1 MNLRSTNVA
10 NNSPGI
16 DTQPI
21 PHRSVSQHFFVGSAQ
36 QSPRNRRG
44 PWHFLWRQLG
54 RLSLSSF
61 WGGHLEFHGF
71 LELGSISGSKWVD
84 EHTCLWLELYNIMCI
99 YMYTY
104 DNICRYVC
112 VFVNHV
118 CIYIY
123 THIVYIYINL
133 YIPYTYTVHTATMPQ
148 NHCYKTV
155 QLCPK
160 PQKSSSKLTLS
171 TAVSLASL
179 EMCRLYTCWDTSLIC
194 SRVRTL
200 DLICS
205 AIVQHV

>member
-1 MNLRSTNVA
+1 MNLQSTNVA

-112 VFVNHV
+112 VCVNHV

-123 THIVYIYINL
+123 ILI
-133 YIPYTYTVHTATMPQ
+133 YTYHIHIQ
-148 NHCYKTV
+148 YIQ
-155 QLCPK
+155 QLCHRTTVTKQSSYAQNPK
-160 PQKSSSKLTLS
+160 NLV
-171 TAVSLASL
+171 ANSL
-179 EMCRLYTCWDTSLIC
+179 Y
-194 SRVRTL
+194 
-200 DLICS
+200 
-205 AIVQHV
+205 QQQ